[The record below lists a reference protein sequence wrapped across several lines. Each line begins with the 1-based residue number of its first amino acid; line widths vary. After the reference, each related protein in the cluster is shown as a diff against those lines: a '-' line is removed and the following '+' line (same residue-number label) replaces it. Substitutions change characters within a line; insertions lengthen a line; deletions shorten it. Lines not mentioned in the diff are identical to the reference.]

1 VYKTLKFIVGTGNII
16 AAGIFI
22 YGFNQALHTS
32 EKFNSADYLLCGLA
46 IALIA
51 NVLNSVLERD
61 HGKGN
66 SEESTVSKS

>member
-1 VYKTLKFIVGTGNII
+1 MYKFLKFVVGMLNIT
-16 AAGIFI
+16 AAGIFV
-22 YGFNQALHTS
+22 YGFTLVLYTS
-32 EKFNSADYLLCGLA
+32 EKLSSADYLLCGLA